1 MKGLNVD
8 LYVIGAYGV
17 ITAISF
23 NSVLSLISGILAIIY
38 LSARIKWDVDTRHK
52 GSLKEYI
59 RFLLNKKSRKDV

>member
-1 MKGLNVD
+1 MKGINVD
-8 LYVIGAYGV
+8 LFITGIYGI

-23 NSVLSLISGILAIIY
+23 NTVLSVVGSILFIVY
-38 LSARIKWDVDTRHK
+38 MVARIKWDVDTRHK